1 MHGMMMGPNG
11 VVNMESGATC
21 WFTSL
26 PETGETSTVMT
37 TPRGILW
44 YQDGKA
50 RYAAWSDPPEA
61 IVRQAVDLAHRQQW
75 DELAVLVK
83 LAQAM

>member
-1 MHGMMMGPNG
+1 MGQNG
-11 VVNMESGATC
+11 TFNIQSGTTY

-26 PETGETSTVMT
+26 PETGEMSTVMT
-37 TPRGILW
+37 TPRGIHWHQDDKAHSALW
-44 YQDGKA
+44 
-50 RYAAWSDPPEA
+50 SNPPEA

-83 LAQAM
+83 LMQAL

>member
-1 MHGMMMGPNG
+1 MGPGGTFNIQ
-11 VVNMESGATC
+11 SGTTY

-26 PETGETSTVMT
+26 PASDEMSMVMT
-37 TPRGILW
+37 TPRGIHW
-44 YQDGKA
+44 RRDGKA
-50 RYAAWSDPPEA
+50 QYASWSDPPEA
-61 IVRQAVDLAHRQQW
+61 IVRQAVELAHRQQW

>member
-1 MHGMMMGPNG
+1 MTMGPGGIFNIQT
-11 VVNMESGATC
+11 GATY

-26 PETGETSTVMT
+26 SADGETSIVMT
-37 TPRGILW
+37 TPRGIHW

-50 RYAAWSDPPEA
+50 QYASWSDPPEA

-75 DELAVLVK
+75 DVLAVLVK
-83 LAQAM
+83 LAQAL

>member
-1 MHGMMMGPNG
+1 MSIGPGGTFNIQ
-11 VVNMESGATC
+11 SGTTY

-26 PETGETSTVMT
+26 ATDAGMSTVMT
-37 TPRGILW
+37 TPRGIHW

-50 RYAAWSDPPEA
+50 QYASWSNPPEA

>member
-1 MHGMMMGPNG
+1 MHGMTMGPG
-11 VVNMESGATC
+11 GTFNMESGATY

-26 PETGETSTVMT
+26 SADGRTSMVMT
-37 TPRGILW
+37 TPRGIHW

-50 RYAAWSDPPEA
+50 HHARWSSPPEA
-61 IVRQAVDLAHRQQW
+61 IVKQAVELAHRQQW
-75 DELAVLVK
+75 AELAVLVQ

>member
-1 MHGMMMGPNG
+1 MSIGPGGTFNIQS
-11 VVNMESGATC
+11 ETTY

-26 PETGETSTVMT
+26 PETGATSTVMT
-37 TPRGILW
+37 TPRGIHW

-50 RYAAWSDPPEA
+50 HCALWSNPPEA
-61 IVRQAVDLAHRQQW
+61 IVRQAVELAHRQQW

>member
-1 MHGMMMGPNG
+1 MSIGPGGTFNIQ
-11 VVNMESGATC
+11 SGATY

-26 PETGETSTVMT
+26 ATDAWTSMVMT
-37 TPRGILW
+37 TSRGIHW

-50 RYAAWSDPPEA
+50 YSALWSNPPEA

>member
-1 MHGMMMGPNG
+1 MTMGPDGIFNIQTW
-11 VVNMESGATC
+11 ATY
-21 WFTSL
+21 WFNSLSADEGTSF
-26 PETGETSTVMT
+26 VMT
-37 TPRGILW
+37 TPHGIHW

-50 RYAAWSDPPEA
+50 QYASWSNPPEA

>member
-1 MHGMMMGPNG
+1 MTMWSDGTFNIQT
-11 VVNMESGATC
+11 GATY
-21 WFTSL
+21 WFDSL
-26 PETGETSTVMT
+26 SADEGTSTVMT
-37 TPRGILW
+37 TPRGIHW
-44 YQDGKA
+44 YRDGEA
-50 RYAAWSDPPEA
+50 RYALWSDPPEA

>member
-1 MHGMMMGPNG
+1 MRIGPGGTFNIQS
-11 VVNMESGATC
+11 ETTY

-37 TPRGILW
+37 TPRGIHW

-50 RYAAWSDPPEA
+50 HCALWSDPPEA

-83 LAQAM
+83 LMQAL

>member
-1 MHGMMMGPNG
+1 
-11 VVNMESGATC
+11 
-21 WFTSL
+21 
-26 PETGETSTVMT
+26 MT
-37 TPRGILW
+37 TPHGIHW

-50 RYAAWSDPPEA
+50 YSALWSNPPEA

>member
-1 MHGMMMGPNG
+1 MSIGPGGTFNIQ
-11 VVNMESGATC
+11 SGTTYWFSSLATDA
-21 WFTSL
+21 WTSM
-26 PETGETSTVMT
+26 VMT
-37 TPRGILW
+37 TPRGIHW

-50 RYAAWSDPPEA
+50 HSALWSDPPEA

>member
-1 MHGMMMGPNG
+1 MTIGPHGAFNIQT
-11 VVNMESGATC
+11 GATY
-21 WFTSL
+21 WFNSLSAAEGTSF
-26 PETGETSTVMT
+26 VMT
-37 TPRGILW
+37 TPHSICW

-50 RYAAWSDPPEA
+50 QYASWSNPPEA

>member
-1 MHGMMMGPNG
+1 MFNIQT
-11 VVNMESGATC
+11 GATY
-21 WFTSL
+21 WFDSLTTDAGTSI
-26 PETGETSTVMT
+26 VMT

-83 LAQAM
+83 SAQAM

>member
-1 MHGMMMGPNG
+1 MQ
-11 VVNMESGATC
+11 SGATY

-26 PETGETSTVMT
+26 PADGETSIVMT
-37 TPRGILW
+37 TPRGIHW
-44 YQDGKA
+44 YRDGEA

-75 DELAVLVK
+75 DELDVLIK
-83 LAQAM
+83 LAQAL

>member
-1 MHGMMMGPNG
+1 MSIGLGGTFNIQ
-11 VVNMESGATC
+11 SGTTY

-37 TPRGILW
+37 TPRGIHW
-44 YQDGKA
+44 YQDGRA
-50 RYAAWSDPPEA
+50 QRASWSNPPEA
-61 IVRQAVDLAHRQQW
+61 IVKQAVELAHRQQW
-75 DELAVLVK
+75 AELAVLVK

>member
-1 MHGMMMGPNG
+1 MGPNG
-11 VVNMESGATC
+11 TFNIQSGTMY

-26 PETGETSTVMT
+26 SASDATSTVMT
-37 TPRGILW
+37 TPRGIHW

-50 RYAAWSDPPEA
+50 QYALWSDPPEA
-61 IVRQAVDLAHRQQW
+61 IVRQAVELAHRQQW

-83 LAQAM
+83 LMQAL

>member
-1 MHGMMMGPNG
+1 M
-11 VVNMESGATC
+11 
-21 WFTSL
+21 
-26 PETGETSTVMT
+26 VMT
-37 TPRGILW
+37 TPRGIHW

-50 RYAAWSDPPEA
+50 HSALWSDPPEA
-61 IVRQAVDLAHRQQW
+61 IVRQAVELAHRQQW

>member
-1 MHGMMMGPNG
+1 MQ
-11 VVNMESGATC
+11 SGATY

-26 PETGETSTVMT
+26 PADGETSLVMT
-37 TPRGILW
+37 TPRGIHW
-44 YQDGKA
+44 YRDGEA
-50 RYAAWSDPPEA
+50 RYAVWPNPPET

>member
-1 MHGMMMGPNG
+1 MTIRPDGTFNIQ
-11 VVNMESGATC
+11 SGTTY

-26 PETGETSTVMT
+26 PASDEMSTVMT
-37 TPRGILW
+37 TPRGIHW

-50 RYAAWSDPPEA
+50 RYAAWPDPPEA
-61 IVRQAVDLAHRQQW
+61 IVRQAVELAHRQQW